1 MHSRRQ
7 RLAAVLDRAGA
18 QAFLVHQRANQLY
31 FLDHPD
37 PSTVIS
43 RGSCH
48 AILFSADHTVVFPGV
63 WFSYACRDLLTNC
76 EVVTCELGD
85 PSPAEQLDAYLKKT
99 GLKKVLSDQLDP
111 QISGTEVV
119 VDDVGAV
126 LRRTKDERDLARIR
140 EAARIADLG
149 MSTAFRAVR
158 PGLTTLEVTAEG
170 TAAML
175 RAGAEYAVMNP
186 AVGIGTYYLD
196 SGEDPRRVI
205 REGDMLFIDMAA
217 YVHGYLG
224 DMTRAVIVGEG
235 TPAQR
240 ELLATVHH
248 AYHTASQA
256 MVPGAEGRRI
266 YQSVVD
272 IYAAK
277 GWAKYFVHHLSHG
290 LGLGSDR
297 PGINRDSGDVL
308 QAGDA
313 LSCEPGVYVPGLG
326 GARVENM
333 IYVSEK
339 GPEEL
344 TKCPIVPEL
353 GF

>member
-1 MHSRRQ
+1 MYSRRQ
-7 RLAAVLDRAGA
+7 RLAEALDRAGA
-18 QAFLVHQRANQLY
+18 QAFLSQSRSNQLY

-43 RGSCH
+43 RGSAP
-48 AILFSADHTVVFPGV
+48 AILFSAEKTVVFPGI
-63 WFSYACRDLLTNC
+63 WISNACRDMLPNC
-76 EVVTCELGD
+76 EVIPCDLGD
-85 PSPAEQLDAYLKKT
+85 PTPMEQLEAYLKKA
-99 GLKKVLSDQLDP
+99 GLKKLLSDQLQP
-111 QISGTEVV
+111 QIPGTEIV
-119 VDDVGAV
+119 VDDVGAL
-126 LRRTKDERDLARIR
+126 LRRTKDERDLAFMR

-149 MSTAFRAVR
+149 IRTAFRAVR

-205 REGDMLFIDMAA
+205 REGDMLFIDMAC

-224 DMTRAVIVGEG
+224 DMTRAAIIGEG
-235 TPAQR
+235 TPQQR
-240 ELLATVHH
+240 ELLATVHQ
-248 AYHTASQA
+248 AYRTASQA
-256 MVPGAEGRRI
+256 MVPGADGRRI
-266 YQSVVD
+266 YQGVVD
-272 IYAAK
+272 TYAAK

-290 LGLGSDR
+290 LGLGADR
-297 PGINRDSGDVL
+297 PGINRESGDVL

-313 LSCEPGVYVPGLG
+313 LSCEPGVYVPGIG

-333 IYVSEK
+333 IYVSPS

-344 TKCPIVPEL
+344 TRCPIVPEL

>member
-1 MHSRRQ
+1 MQSRRQ
-7 RLAAVLDRAGA
+7 RLAAALDRAGA
-18 QAFLVHQRANQLY
+18 QAFLAHHRPNQLY

-43 RGSCH
+43 RGNCH
-48 AILFSADHTVVFPGV
+48 AILFGPDQTVVFPGI
-63 WFSYACRDLLTNC
+63 WISNACRDLLANC
-76 EVVTCELGD
+76 EVIPCELGD
-85 PSPAEQLDAYLKKT
+85 PPPSEQLESYLKKA
-99 GLKKVLSDQLDP
+99 GLGKILSDQLKP
-111 QISGTEVV
+111 QVSGTQVV
-119 VDDVGAV
+119 VEDVGA
-126 LRRTKDERDLARIR
+126 LIRRRKDERDLAFMR

-149 MSTAFRAVR
+149 MSTAFRAAR
-158 PGLTTLEVTAEG
+158 PGITTLEAIAEG

-175 RAGAEYAVMNP
+175 RAGAEYAAMNP

-205 REGDMLFIDMAA
+205 QEGDMLFIDMACYA
-217 YVHGYLG
+217 HGYLG
-224 DMTRAVIVGEG
+224 DMTRAAILGEG
-235 TPAQR
+235 TPQQR
-240 ELLATVHH
+240 ELLATVHQ
-248 AYHTASQA
+248 AYRTASQA

-272 IYAAK
+272 TYAAR

-290 LGLGSDR
+290 LGLGNDR
-297 PGINRDSGDVL
+297 PGINREGGDVL

-313 LSCEPGVYVPGLG
+313 LSCEPGIYVPGVG

-344 TKCPIVPEL
+344 TRCPIVPEL

>member
-7 RLAAVLDRAGA
+7 RLAEVLDRAGA
-18 QAFLVHQRANQLY
+18 QAFLAHHRPNQLY

-43 RGSCH
+43 RGNCH
-48 AILFSADHTVVFPGV
+48 AILFSAERTVVFPGI
-63 WFSYACRDLLTNC
+63 WISNACRDLLTNC
-76 EVVTCELGD
+76 EVIPCELGD
-85 PSPAEQLDAYLKKT
+85 PSPAEQLEAYLKKA
-99 GLKKVLSDQLDP
+99 GLRKLLSDQLHP
-111 QISGTEVV
+111 QIPGTQVV
-119 VDDVGAV
+119 VDDVGTA
-126 LRRTKDERDLARIR
+126 LRRRKDERDLALMR
-140 EAARIADLG
+140 EAARISDLG

-205 REGDMLFIDMAA
+205 REDDMLFIDMAA

-235 TPAQR
+235 NAQQR
-240 ELLATVHH
+240 ELLATVHL
-248 AYHTASQA
+248 AYRTGSQA

-272 IYAAK
+272 CYAAK

-290 LGLGSDR
+290 LGLGGDR
-297 PGINRDSGDVL
+297 PGINRESGEVL

-313 LSCEPGVYVPGLG
+313 LSCEPGLYVPGVG